1 MRIRIGA
8 HVLLLM
14 LAVTGSS
21 VRAESPQ
28 WIIPINSSFR
38 VGYLYGSQVVSTS
51 SDYGSQVVSSSSDP
65 YYNYDV
71 LLDISFG
78 SPVLSCTIELSP
90 ISPLTV
96 RIIGDVS
103 VYGQQNT
110 IYGPWWAPTSWTPD
124 GLYSEARPG
133 FAGVEAAGLFDIWR
147 SAGHRFG
154 VIGGWRRE
162 YWWYNNQGTGAEN
175 PDVWS
180 RDKITTNIPFLGL
193 QAAMAYPGW
202 QSTFEFLTS
211 RFISKTING
220 SVRQLQDFAEYHCS
234 ARNGVLLEARIQ
246 GMANMT
252 NSLLVGLF
260 GRFTY
265 QNVSGVFDAF
275 TNSSVKHSLDV
286 HVVENTLT
294 LELQLT
300 LFF

>member
-1 MRIRIGA
+1 VNLIGTILMRIRIGA

-14 LAVTGSS
+14 LAVIGSS
-21 VRAESPQ
+21 VRAEPSQ

-38 VGYLYGSQVVSTS
+38 AGYLYGSR
-51 SDYGSQVVSSSSDP
+51 VVSSSSDP

-71 LLDISFG
+71 LLDISHG
-78 SPVLSCTIELSP
+78 SPVLSGTMELSP
-90 ISPLTV
+90 IGPLSV
-96 RIIGDVS
+96 RMIGEVS

-110 IYGPWWAPTSWTPD
+110 IYGPWWAPTSRTPD

-147 SAGHRFG
+147 SAGHHFG
-154 VIGGWRRE
+154 VIWGWRRE

-202 QSTFEFLTS
+202 QSTLEFLTS

-234 ARNGVLLEARIQ
+234 AR
-246 GMANMT
+246 
-252 NSLLVGLF
+252 
-260 GRFTY
+260 
-265 QNVSGVFDAF
+265 
-275 TNSSVKHSLDV
+275 
-286 HVVENTLT
+286 
-294 LELQLT
+294 
-300 LFF
+300 